1 MIKKIYEGI
10 QNKVKQ
16 ASLVE
21 IMAASNMLGRG
32 IGLRKMKPIMETY
45 PDILT
50 SNIDEEEKKNMLME
64 VPNIGKEN
72 ANSFVSNIP
81 KFIEFL
87 NKAKLTGKLQKEL
100 KNTLEPTKEKKASVN
115 KDHPL
120 YDKHIVM
127 TKVRDKHIIEQLE
140 KFGAH
145 LDNTIG
151 KNTNVLITKSKDDVS
166 NKTKKANDLGIPI
179 MTPPEFVKKFDL

>member
-81 KFIEFL
+81 KFI
-87 NKAKLTGKLQKEL
+87 
-100 KNTLEPTKEKKASVN
+100 
-115 KDHPL
+115 D
-120 YDKHIVM
+120 
-127 TKVRDKHIIEQLE
+127 
-140 KFGAH
+140 
-145 LDNTIG
+145 
-151 KNTNVLITKSKDDVS
+151 
-166 NKTKKANDLGIPI
+166 
-179 MTPPEFVKKFDL
+179 